1 MPSITLSGLTWATP
15 EGRSVFAGLDLGFGQ
30 ERVGLIGRNG
40 IGKSTLLKLIIGE
53 LRPLAGTIVVSGT
66 VGVVRQTVQIDPRET
81 IADVFDARG
90 ALAIL
95 RRAEA
100 GDATLAELAEAD
112 WTLDERIVT
121 ALALH
126 GVDAGPDVKL
136 SELSGGQRTRV
147 SLAAATLWKPDFLL
161 LDEPTNN
168 LDRDGREAVI
178 ALLAEWRAGAIVISH
193 DRDLLGQMDA
203 IVEMSSL
210 GATRYG
216 GNWDAYQARKAIEL
230 QAAQQDLA
238 YAQKQAADAERKAQI
253 ATERQNRREGAGAR
267 KGTRGDLP
275 RILLG
280 ARKNAAEARR
290 GDAARRIERQRSEA
304 QQAEAEARAR
314 VEILQHLS
322 IVLPPTGLSPHRQ
335 VLKLDAVTAGYRAD
349 APLIRDL
356 SLLVSGPERLAVVG
370 PNGSGKTTLL
380 KLIAGEMPP
389 IAGTVSVFVTLAM
402 LDQRVS
408 ILDSQTSI
416 LDNFKRLNPGSDE
429 NACRAALAGFLFRA
443 DAALQT
449 VGTLS
454 GGQMLRA
461 GLACILGGLRP
472 PALLLL
478 DEPTNHLDL
487 ASVEAIEAGLA
498 AYDGALVA
506 VSHDERFLARIGIHR
521 QIELP
526 GLLHKQA

>member
-1 MPSITLSGLTWATP
+1 MPSITLSELSWSTP
-15 EGRSVFAGLDLGFGQ
+15 EGRSVLAGVNLRFGQ

-53 LRPLAGTIVVSGT
+53 LRPLSGTIIVSGT
-66 VGVVRQTVQIDPRET
+66 LGVVRQTVQIDPHET
-81 IADVFDARG
+81 VADLFDARG
-90 ALAIL
+90 ALSIL

-147 SLAAATLWKPDFLL
+147 SLAAATFWKPDFIV

-168 LDRDGREAVI
+168 LDREGHEAVI
-178 ALLAEWRAGAIVISH
+178 SLIADWRAGAIVVSH
-193 DRDLLGQMDA
+193 DRELLGQVDA

-210 GATRYG
+210 GAARYG
-216 GNWDAYQARKAIEL
+216 GDWDAYQARKTIEL

-238 YAQKQAADAERKAQI
+238 YAQKQAADAERKAQL
-253 ATERQNRREGAGAR
+253 ASERQDRREAAGAR

-280 ARKNAAEARR
+280 TRKNAAEASR
-290 GDAARRIERQRSEA
+290 GNGARRAERQCSEA
-304 QQAEAEARAR
+304 RQAEVEARAR
-314 VEILQHLS
+314 VEILQRLS
-322 IVLPPTGLSPHRQ
+322 IVLPPTGLSPHQ
-335 VLKLDAVTAGYRAD
+335 KVLKLDAVTAGYGAD
-349 APLIRDL
+349 APLVRDL

-389 IAGTVSVFVTLAM
+389 ITGTVSVFVTLAM
-402 LDQRVS
+402 LDQHVS

-416 LDNFKRLNPGSDE
+416 LDNFKRLNSGSDE

-443 DAALQT
+443 DAALQI

-461 GLACILGGLRP
+461 GLACILGGQRP

-478 DEPTNHLDL
+478 DEPTNHLDV

-506 VSHDERFLARIGIHR
+506 VSHDERFLKRTGIRR

-526 GLLHKQA
+526 THLHKQG